1 MVWLFCC
8 FVVLLFGCWS
18 SKKKNKSPPLRQR
31 DFSLLTFH
39 SSLFTKRKSNSN
51 SSFFILH
58 SSFYNIILH
67 PSHPPVFPA
76 VALIGD
82 MQAVYHLLLS
92 AHLDEQ
98 LVEGQ
103 VKAYEVIHLTSHLGA
118 AHVDISRFAI
128 EMLRLSGAAHR
139 LIKRVR
145 AKPAGD
151 TDHAE
156 AFA

>member
-1 MVWLFCC
+1 
-8 FVVLLFGCWS
+8 
-18 SKKKNKSPPLRQR
+18 
-31 DFSLLTFH
+31 
-39 SSLFTKRKSNSN
+39 
-51 SSFFILH
+51 
-58 SSFYNIILH
+58 
-67 PSHPPVFPA
+67 
-76 VALIGD
+76 

-128 EMLRLSGAAHR
+128 EMLRLSGTTHR

>member
-1 MVWLFCC
+1 MCGLVVLWFCCLVVWLSVKHKEEQESATASARF
-8 FVVLLFGCWS
+8 F
-18 SKKKNKSPPLRQR
+18 
-31 DFSLLTFH
+31 TFH
-39 SSLFTKRKSNSN
+39 FSLFTKRKSNSN

-67 PSHPPVFPA
+67 PSHSPVFPA

-103 VKAYEVIHLTSHLGA
+103 VKAYEVIHLTSHFGA

-139 LIKRVR
+139 LIKGVR

>member
-1 MVWLFCC
+1 
-8 FVVLLFGCWS
+8 
-18 SKKKNKSPPLRQR
+18 
-31 DFSLLTFH
+31 
-39 SSLFTKRKSNSN
+39 
-51 SSFFILH
+51 
-58 SSFYNIILH
+58 
-67 PSHPPVFPA
+67 
-76 VALIGD
+76 
-82 MQAVYHLLLS
+82 MQAMYHLLLS

-128 EMLRLSGAAHR
+128 EMLRLSGTAHR

-151 TDHAE
+151 TNHAE